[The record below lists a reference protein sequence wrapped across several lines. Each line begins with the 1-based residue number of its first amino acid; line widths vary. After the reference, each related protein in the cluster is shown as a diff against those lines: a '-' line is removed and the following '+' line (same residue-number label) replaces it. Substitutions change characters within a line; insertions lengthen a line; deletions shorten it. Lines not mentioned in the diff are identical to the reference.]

1 MSLRHLTPEKL
12 DSLSP
17 SDPAALASRRDLQRL
32 HSILGQK
39 KLWLHWIR
47 SKYPDR
53 PPASLVDL
61 GCGDG
66 HLLTSILPI
75 AFPRGGHGARLFF
88 VDRQPSVSDSTLDFL
103 RRQNWLPSL
112 VSADVHEWAQSA
124 PRVELIIANLFLH
137 HFADEPLKNLFQSLA
152 TRTPLFAAA
161 EPHRGVPG
169 KIGSRLLG
177 ILGCHPVTQHDARVS
192 VEAGFCGHEIST
204 LWPSPSSWNFQEQ
217 SVGLFTHFFS
227 AERID

>member
-1 MSLRHLTPEKL
+1 MSVRRLSPEKL

-17 SDPAALASRRDLQRL
+17 SDPDARASRRDLQRL

-39 KLWLHWIR
+39 KLWLDWIR
-47 SKYPDR
+47 NRYPDR
-53 PPASLVDL
+53 PPPSLVDL

-66 HLLTSILPI
+66 HLLTSILPT
-75 AFPRGGHGARLFF
+75 AFPQGGHGARLFF
-88 VDRQPSVSDSTLDFL
+88 VDRQPTVLDSTLDFL
-103 RRQNWLPSL
+103 RRQNWLPSV
-112 VSADVHEWAQSA
+112 VSADVHEWARTA
-124 PRVELIIANLFLH
+124 PHVELIIANLFLH
-137 HFADEPLKNLFQSLA
+137 HFADEPLRDLFQTLA

-161 EPHRGVPG
+161 EPRRALPG

-192 VEAGFCGHEIST
+192 VEAGFCSHEIST
-204 LWPSPSSWNFQEQ
+204 LWPSPTSWNFQEHG
-217 SVGLFTHFFS
+217 VGLFTHFFS